1 MKCVNICCITHAR
14 PEYFLRVGPMNDALA
29 IADYFK
35 QLGFDLYF
43 NHNTTSEEFICYLH
57 HFVKNTKK
65 YLVVY
70 NTGHGWSIKKTDGMY
85 ETITIE
91 NAPLF
96 KIINSE
102 RN

>member
-1 MKCVNICCITHAR
+1 
-14 PEYFLRVGPMNDALA
+14 MNDALA

-70 NTGHGWSIKKTDGMY
+70 NTGHG
-85 ETITIE
+85 
-91 NAPLF
+91 
-96 KIINSE
+96 
-102 RN
+102 